1 MRETSR
7 SVPDDVFA
15 RERQNDIARIV
26 EELGRARV
34 SELADRFG
42 VSAVTIRK
50 DLLVL
55 EGEQRVLRTHG
66 GAIALEKR
74 GMERAF
80 DVRERLQRAEKDAI
94 GRAAAALVADGESI
108 ALDASTTA
116 LYVARALKARGGWHQ
131 VTVMTNGL
139 RIAGELSGVPGVA
152 VAVPGGWVRWEARSV
167 VGGLGEAVFGRI
179 NIQKAFMGSAG
190 FTTESGLSDASEE
203 EALMKRGM
211 VMAAREVIA
220 IVDHTKWGRVAVA
233 TFCQTSELTRV
244 LTDSRANPEMVAG
257 LRDLRIDVRLLNAEA
272 ETPLRPDREPA
283 AAAPLH

>member
-1 MRETSR
+1 M
-7 SVPDDVFA
+7 PDDVFA

-34 SELADRFG
+34 TELADRFG

-55 EGEQRVLRTHG
+55 EGEQRLLRTHG

-74 GMERAF
+74 APERAF
-80 DVRERLQRAEKDAI
+80 EVRERLQRAEKIAI
-94 GRAAAALVADGESI
+94 GRAAAALVTDGESI

-179 NIQKAFMGSAG
+179 NIQKAFMGAAG
-190 FTTESGLSDASEE
+190 FTIESGLSDASEE

-211 VMAAREVIA
+211 VVAAREVIA

-233 TFCQTSELTRV
+233 TFCQTRELTRV
-244 LTDSRANPEMVAG
+244 LTDSRANPEMVAT
-257 LRDLRIDVRLLNAEA
+257 LRDQSIDVRLLNAEA
-272 ETPLRPDREPA
+272 ETPARPDREPA
-283 AAAPLH
+283 AVAPLH

>member
-1 MRETSR
+1 M
-7 SVPDDVFA
+7 PDDVFA

-34 SELADRFG
+34 TELADRFG

-74 GMERAF
+74 APERAF
-80 DVRERLQRAEKDAI
+80 EVRERLQRAEKIAI
-94 GRAAAALVADGESI
+94 GREAAALVTDGESI

-211 VMAAREVIA
+211 VTAAREVIA

-257 LRDLRIDVRLLNAEA
+257 LRALSIDVRLLNAEA
-272 ETPLRPDREPA
+272 ETPVRPDREPA
-283 AAAPLH
+283 AVAPLH